1 MMMQRLISLLVLT
14 AVFMTVLPSAVLA
27 IIECDKEAV
36 LKNNLF
42 YLGSCSEVATATYSN
57 ACYVTEGLPGSNLES
72 SMIADA
78 INEFIEQNSPDSSP
92 LRGLGMAFAEGAES
106 VNVNPL
112 LIVGIARYESVYG
125 TQGPQIDETRNSFS
139 RVATAD
145 EPAFEVDGVRWYQY
159 ESFESSLNGP
169 DNQASFIKTRYIDR
183 LNITTL
189 YDFVASYAPDLDEAG
204 RQNYVEILEKTIDE
218 IVDGAENPQ
227 NFGCNVA
234 SSSGSYE
241 ENVAAGQRM
250 AAARGWTGEEWTCLF
265 ELWTGESDW
274 LHLAINDAEGNNDLN
289 GNSLLDDGETISDTE
304 HDAYGI
310 PQSLPGGKM
319 SAVAD
324 DWRYNPVTQIE
335 WGLGYIS
342 GRYNTPCGAYSAWLS
357 RSPHW
362 Y

>member
-1 MMMQRLISLLVLT
+1 MQRIFSLLLLIALFT
-14 AVFMTVLPSAVLA
+14 TIIPSAVIA

-42 YLGSCSEVATATYSN
+42 YLGSCSEVATNTYSN
-57 ACYVTEGLPGSNLES
+57 ACYVTDALPGTDLEAS
-72 SMIADA
+72 TVSGAIDA
-78 INEFIEQNSPDSSP
+78 FIEQNSPDDSP
-92 LRGLGMAFAEGAES
+92 LRSLGAAFVEGSES

-125 TQGPQIDETRNSFS
+125 TQGPQIEETRNSFS
-139 RVATAD
+139 RVALED
-145 EPAFEVDGVRWYQY
+145 EPGVVVDGTRWYQY
-159 ESFESSLNGP
+159 ESFESSLNGT
-169 DNQASFIKTRYIDR
+169 DNQAEFLKTSYIDR

-204 RQNYVEILEKTIDE
+204 RQNYVDVLEKTIDA
-218 IVDGAENPQ
+218 IVDESETPQ
-227 NFGCNVA
+227 DFGCNVA

-241 ENVAAGQRM
+241 DNVAAGQRM

-319 SAVAD
+319 GAVAD

-342 GRYNTPCGAYSAWLS
+342 GRYDTPCGAYSAWLS